1 MPFVSHSCQYYLR
14 ERERRRWRR
23 RRRRGTG
30 VAKENPPRCL
40 ATSFGL
46 CDLTDLEASH
56 LCCSNSAHTDTQ
68 TRRAK
73 GRRRRRKSC
82 RDWMACAPLAP
93 GCSHTVRYPILIVSF
108 PVEFTTVGALDRKGF
123 LSLFFLSF
131 ESSRGFSCVIVRP
144 RDSQSSFTDTE
155 WSRPSIKMHKLSF
168 FLFSS
173 LFFIYLFIYFSV
185 FQRLVP
191 LFM

>member
-1 MPFVSHSCQYYLR
+1 MMPCRSFHIRVNIIL

-23 RRRRGTG
+23 RRRRRETG
-30 VAKENPPRCL
+30 AAKENPPRCL

-46 CDLTDLEASH
+46 CDLTDLEASI
-56 LCCSNSAHTDTQ
+56 LCCSNSDTQ

-73 GRRRRRKSC
+73 GRRRKSS
-82 RDWMACAPLAP
+82 RHWMACAPLAR

-155 WSRPSIKMHKLSF
+155 
-168 FLFSS
+168 
-173 LFFIYLFIYFSV
+173 
-185 FQRLVP
+185 
-191 LFM
+191 